1 MDPNVEALVELAQD
15 LTNKVES
22 LEQQNAQLRA
32 YTKQASVV
40 KQAAPVVDDETAD
53 ITCGK
58 LVNAELITPDQAA
71 QTKQAFLTD
80 PKAVHRAL
88 HALLDAQAQSKTAS
102 VESVTNVNGGVLVT
116 QAVTTAVVEDHLEN
130 LQKILGIF

>member
-15 LTNKVES
+15 LTDKVES
-22 LEQQNAQLRA
+22 LENQNAQLRA
-32 YTKQASVV
+32 QSKQASVV
-40 KQAAPVVDDETAD
+40 RQAPVVDEETASS
-53 ITCGK
+53 TCGM
-58 LVNAELITPDQAA
+58 LVNANLITPEQSA

-88 HALLDAQAQSKTAS
+88 HALIDAQAQTKTAS

-116 QAVTTAVVEDHLEN
+116 QAIATNVVEDHLEN